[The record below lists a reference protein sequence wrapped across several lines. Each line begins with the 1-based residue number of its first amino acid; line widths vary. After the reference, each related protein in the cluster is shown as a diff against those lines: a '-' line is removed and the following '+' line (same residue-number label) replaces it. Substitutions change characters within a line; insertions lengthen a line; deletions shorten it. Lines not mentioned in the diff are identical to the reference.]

1 MPEEPPLFSPREA
14 LGARGGAVRAMA
26 LFPFL
31 LHFLKFGCKM
41 NKFWGSDVQN
51 GESESLSH
59 AVVSDSL

>member
-41 NKFWGSDVQN
+41 NKFWGSDVQ
-51 GESESLSH
+51 
-59 AVVSDSL
+59 SDDYS